1 MSKNY
6 ELENALMTELQ
17 KMRDLYEITM
27 DDYDILMNFIMEHN
41 LTESLDFYIHQQLKD
56 CKDEYLIDRYLQL
69 ITKPIE
75 EKTEEEVSAGVG
87 TSDTQPFFFING
99 QAVDFSKIYV
109 GNSK

>member
-6 ELENALMTELQ
+6 ELEKALMTELQ
-17 KMRDLYEITM
+17 ETRDLYETTM

-41 LTESLDFYIHQQLKD
+41 LTESLDSYIDQQLKN
-56 CKDEYLIDRYLQL
+56 CKDECAIDRYLQL
-69 ITKPIE
+69 ITNPIE
-75 EKTEEEVSAGVG
+75 ENTDEEVSACVE
-87 TSDTQPFFFING
+87 TSDTQPSFFING